1 MVDLL
6 AKTSFSMLLPLTIGT
21 VTAREDTP
29 QAMTALAPFKGQDS
43 AMAEALKKAHGLT
56 LPGPNRATGKD
67 DGRVI
72 WFGQRMVLLM
82 GPPPAEELAALCA
95 VTDQSDAWAVLR
107 LEGPGA
113 ADVLARLTSLDL
125 RDGVFK
131 RGHTARTDLRHMMA
145 SITRIG
151 VNTWIIMVFRGFA
164 ETLVHDLKTAMETVA
179 ARAP

>member
-1 MVDLL
+1 MVDLI
-6 AKTSFSMLLPLTIGT
+6 AKTPCAGLLPLTIGT
-21 VTAREDTP
+21 VTAREETP
-29 QAMTALAPFKGQDS
+29 QAMTTLAPFNGQDS

-67 DGRVI
+67 GERAI

-82 GPPPAEELAALCA
+82 GPLPAAELAAHCA

-113 ADVLARLTSLDL
+113 VDVLARLTPLDL

-151 VNTWIIMVFRGFA
+151 ADTWIIMVFRGFA

-179 ARAP
+179 ARVP